1 MDFERP
7 PTVFLILL
15 PIMLSY
21 QSPLCPMCTQ
31 HLWDSSDH
39 VGALSRSS
47 NETVDSEDMDSVSL
61 GILLEKPYDFVWIL
75 KRPPTASC
83 LDCCVLNTLLLLK
96 HLQLKHSA
104 QAPEECWFSQP
115 LCYICGATLQHD
127 VLSMNNKLNS
137 FLWSAMRCKHLL

>member
-31 HLWDSSDH
+31 HLRDSSDH

-61 GILLEKPYDFVWIL
+61 GILLEKPYDCMNFE
-75 KRPPTASC
+75 KASYSFLSRLLC
-83 LDCCVLNTLLLLK
+83 FEHTITTKTYILNTLHRPLRNADP
-96 HLQLKHSA
+96 HS
-104 QAPEECWFSQP
+104 
-115 LCYICGATLQHD
+115 LCAIYVGLHC
-127 VLSMNNKLNS
+127 SM
-137 FLWSAMRCKHLL
+137 MCCQ